1 MLKFHILT
9 ELDITLRSI
18 ISTKYKENFEFL

>member
-9 ELDITLRSI
+9 ELDITLKSI
-18 ISTKYKENFEFL
+18 ISTKYKENFDFL

>member
-9 ELDITLRSI
+9 KLDITLKSI

>member
-1 MLKFHILT
+1 MLKFYILT
-9 ELDITLRSI
+9 ELDITLKSI

>member
-9 ELDITLRSI
+9 ELDITLKSI

>member
-9 ELDITLRSI
+9 ELDITLKSI
-18 ISTKYKENFEFL
+18 LSTKYKENFEFL

>member
-1 MLKFHILT
+1 MLKFYILT
-9 ELDITLRSI
+9 ELDVTLKSI